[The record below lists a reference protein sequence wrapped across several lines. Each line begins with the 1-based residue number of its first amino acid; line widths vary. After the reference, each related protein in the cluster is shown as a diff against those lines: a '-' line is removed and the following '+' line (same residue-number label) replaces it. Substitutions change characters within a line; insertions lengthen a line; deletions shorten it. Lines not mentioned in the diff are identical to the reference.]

1 MSRKKVVK
9 EIVDIENVK
18 KEEKEGVEKDL
29 AIFEESKIQMEK
41 DLVNFAEFGIP
52 TEKVLGTS
60 VEVSEK
66 VLLEKVKKLKCD
78 FKTFKTE
85 REKAKM
91 RVPDK
96 CEICGKSFKENDDV
110 YVAWGKD
117 LKEIFIC
124 KECSEK

>member
-1 MSRKKVVK
+1 MEKLKKAQ
-9 EIVDIENVK
+9 I
-18 KEEKEGVEKDL
+18 EEKEEIKDL
-29 AIFEESKIQMEK
+29 KKELADFSEHT
-41 DLVNFAEFGIP
+41 LP
-52 TEKVLGTS
+52 TEKVLETS

-85 REKAKM
+85 RDKAKM

-96 CEICGKSFKENDDV
+96 CEICGKSFKEKDDI

-124 KECSEK
+124 KECSEKE